1 MRANSRIL
9 QHGSY
14 KLLLAFLCTGAVL
27 FTFAQPVRAAD
38 NLFAK
43 NYKEQ
48 NTYQLKSAN
57 PNPDTQIMLGKKKE
71 EDNIR
76 MLEEGYDMIGSSG
89 FTSQEA
95 SPEEAREH
103 GKTIKADRVLIY
115 KKAESAKTSSSKLQ
129 LVKEAAKKGA
139 EIDPNDLVEEPTQYA
154 YYASYWAKLPMPSF
168 GVHIIKLK
176 LNTSGSPVEGEE
188 NIEELPGLRVI
199 AVINDSPASKS
210 GIQRGDTLLKLADV
224 ELSKPDDL
232 FAAVKKYAG
241 QTIDVVLQR
250 NQQTQQVK
258 VTLNS
263 RK

>member
-1 MRANSRIL
+1 MRVNPRIL
-9 QHGSY
+9 QHGSR
-14 KLLLAFLCTGAVL
+14 KLLLSFACASAALLVAV
-27 FTFAQPVRAAD
+27 QPVQAAD
-38 NLFAK
+38 NLFVK

-48 NTYQLKSAN
+48 NTNQLKSSN
-57 PNPDTQIMLGKKKE
+57 PNPDTQIMLGKQKE
-71 EDNIR
+71 EDNVR

-89 FTSQEA
+89 FTAQEA
-95 SPEEAREH
+95 SPEQAREH
-103 GKTIKADRVLIY
+103 GKTIKADRVLLY

-129 LVKEAAKKGA
+129 LVKEAAKKGG

-188 NIEELPGLRVI
+188 SIEELPGLRVI

-210 GIQRGDTLLKLADV
+210 GIQRGDTLLKLADM

-232 FAAVKKYAG
+232 FAAVKKHAG
-241 QTIDVVLQR
+241 QTVDVVLQR